1 MLSLKEFEKFK
12 IDENTDV
19 LSMIKGGI
27 TCDGV
32 MQVLEY
38 LYSHGLEEQAHVVEQ
53 MAAGPGIYVT
63 DC

>member
-1 MLSLKEFEKFK
+1 MLSLKEFKKFK

-27 TCDGV
+27 TCEGV
-32 MQVLEY
+32 MEVLEY
-38 LYSHGLEEQAHVVEQ
+38 LYANGKEEQAHVVEQ
-53 MAAGPGIYVT
+53 MAAGSGIYVT